1 MIPWGECVSFI
12 LWTGRDCSDWD
23 QVYRQIATRV
33 EWTTQK
39 LSGLALLVQVPSPAL
54 AKIIKRDLFRVIVT
68 NLRIPRIERHQAKCL
83 HRVFGAKLKM
93 EVHKNQKRQRDSSKS

>member
-1 MIPWGECVSFI
+1 MIPWDECVSYI

-33 EWTTQK
+33 EWTKQK
-39 LSGLALLVQVPSPAL
+39 LSGLAWLVRVPSPAL

-68 NLRIPRIERHQAKCL
+68 NLRIPRIESHQEMPA
-83 HRVFGAKLKM
+83 
-93 EVHKNQKRQRDSSKS
+93 